1 MTFLRLDQSLPDPL
15 AQPTWV
21 QDIED
26 ATPFDRME
34 RASEAKFRIADASGI
49 TYEDQRWYVVKI

>member
-1 MTFLRLDQSLPDPL
+1 MTFLKLDQSPRDPF

-26 ATPFDRME
+26 ATPFDRID
-34 RASEAKFRIADASGI
+34 RASEARLRIADASGI